1 MTLWSSAWVG
11 DDGRRLGSW
20 RRKALPNR
28 SLVLMKGNAP
38 LLLALALLATGC
50 GPLLSVR
57 PACERNPALVAAVD
71 WSTVD
76 LVEIHI
82 TRKGFEPHQVELRR
96 NQPAILRVANAD
108 DRPHVFNAPKFF
120 PAAALGNIRV
130 DDQPIAELCPDAID
144 ILPNSILD
152 IAVIP
157 LQSGRFPFGGPDI
170 PVKSWGSG
178 IAVMY
183 VEGNREVVRVDR
195 TWSCSLPGV
204 VRRIHL
210 QQERGTARCPSL
222 SRIR

>member
-1 MTLWSSAWVG
+1 
-11 DDGRRLGSW
+11 
-20 RRKALPNR
+20 
-28 SLVLMKGNAP
+28 MKGNAP

-50 GPLLSVR
+50 GPLLFVR
-57 PACERNPALVAAVD
+57 PACERDPALVAAVD

-108 DRPHVFNAPKFF
+108 DRPRVFNAPKFF
-120 PAAALGNIRV
+120 PAATLGKITV

-178 IAVMY
+178 LAVMY
-183 VEGNREVVRVDR
+183 VEGILIVK
-195 TWSCSLPGV
+195 
-204 VRRIHL
+204 
-210 QQERGTARCPSL
+210 
-222 SRIR
+222 